1 MDEIK
6 KYELQISPIALQVFR
21 ILDSPMVINS
31 TDSEI
36 EDTVKKAILSAYFTI
51 GWSYPD
57 GEDFKIMVVSIVT
70 HVKNTGLSLRL
81 PELTIAFNRGVTKEY
96 GDFMGLSIAAF
107 IQFLNGYVKD
117 DSRKQALIEFNK
129 KNTMDSVQ
137 PSPNEIFDLSKGNA
151 LRALEDIK
159 TGRDISLYASAVYN
173 FLEQIK
179 VLDLDDE
186 TIKEYQMDA
195 KKRVVDD
202 QQMLNMTEMDKFR
215 RITNNQVIDAILKG
229 SPNRD
234 AKAKVILKAKYLAV
248 KDFMEVAIMEDTK
261 LDEIIELCRSEYL
274 STPNILEIRG

>member
-1 MDEIK
+1 M
-6 KYELQISPIALQVFR
+6 
-21 ILDSPMVINS
+21 
-31 TDSEI
+31 
-36 EDTVKKAILSAYFTI
+36 
-51 GWSYPD
+51 
-57 GEDFKIMVVSIVT
+57 
-70 HVKNTGLSLRL
+70 
-81 PELTIAFNRGVTKEY
+81 
-96 GDFMGLSIAAF
+96 
-107 IQFLNGYVKD
+107 FLN
-117 DSRKQALIEFNK
+117 SRVILQTEEAK
-129 KNTMDSVQ
+129 MDI
-137 PSPNEIFDLSKGNA
+137 NEIFDLSKGNA

-173 FLEQIK
+173 FLERIK

-274 STPNILEIRG
+274 SAPDILEMRG